1 MVALTTLQS
10 VIKGDDTMDVR
21 AKAAELGIETSF
33 TDATGQQRFL
43 DPDALQL
50 LLKSVPDKPRH
61 GLFAGDLIWRGEE
74 RAPPML
80 MDRASCPLT
89 WQLRDTRHQTVAQG
103 VSSNGKIA
111 AAPENWGVYDLRA
124 KDANGV
130 EDAVNILSVPQR
142 AFEGD
147 FDRVWILAVQLY
159 GVRSARNWGIGDFTD
174 LAWLIRWAA
183 DIGAAGIGLNPLH
196 ALFDDYPEQCSPYS
210 PSSRLF
216 LNPLYID
223 VAVLPEW
230 NAALSG
236 EDQLA
241 IAATRATE
249 LVDYGEVAR
258 LKLEALRNAFTAFKS
273 RTTLKRWTSFDEFRH
288 NSSQLARFACFEILR
303 RKFQGPWWEWPEKWT
318 RPSDAALV
326 ELRQGPDA
334 QEIEFIE
341 FQQWCAHQQLQRC
354 SDLASDLKLPVG
366 LYLDIA
372 VGVKCDGFDAWN
384 EQVAISRYLSVGAPP
399 DLLNTAGQDWGLAGF
414 NASGLEQTSYGPYR
428 AMLGAAMQYA
438 GAIRIDHVL
447 GLNRLYLVPRG
458 YLPHQ
463 GAYVQMPFEALLAT
477 TVLESVAHRCVV
489 IGEDLG
495 TVPDGFRERLLDW
508 GIWSYRVMMFERAHG
523 GAFLP
528 IEHYPQNSLVTFNT
542 HDLATYQGWK
552 AGHDIHAKSALGLD
566 PGETSESRAHALTML
581 EQALH
586 SSGLSDTSFSSML
599 HYLSK
604 TKSRILAVSAEDILN
619 VLDQPNIPGTVDENP
634 NWRRKLPVVLE
645 EWVTAVDLSGLRG
658 SYKDR

>member
-1 MVALTTLQS
+1 MS
-10 VIKGDDTMDVR
+10 DSTMDVR

-33 TDATGQQRFL
+33 VDATGQERLL
-43 DPDALQL
+43 DLGALQL
-50 LLKSVPDKPRH
+50 LLESVPEKLCH
-61 GLFAGDLIWRGEE
+61 GLFAGDLIWRGEQ
-74 RAPPML
+74 RVPPML
-80 MDRASCPLT
+80 TNRASCPLT
-89 WQLRDTRHQTVAQG
+89 WQLRDMRHQTVAQD
-103 VSSNGKIA
+103 VSSNGHIA
-111 AAPENWGVYDLRA
+111 AAPNNWGVFNLRA

-130 EDAVNILSVPQR
+130 EDRINILSVPQR

-147 FDRVWILAVQLY
+147 FERVWILAVQLY

-174 LAWLIRWAA
+174 LAWLIQWAA

-196 ALFDDYPEQCSPYS
+196 ALFDDHPEHCSPYS

-223 VAVLPEW
+223 VSGLPEW
-230 NAALSG
+230 NAAFSD
-236 EDQLA
+236 EHQLA
-241 IAATRATE
+241 IASARAAE
-249 LVDYGEVAR
+249 LVNYGDVAR
-258 LKLEALRNAFTAFKS
+258 LKLKALRSAFTAFKS
-273 RTTLKRWTSFDEFRH
+273 RTTLKRRTSFDEFRH
-288 NSSQLARFACFEILR
+288 TSSQLARFACFEILR
-303 RKFQGPWWEWPEKWT
+303 RKFQGPWWEWPDKWT
-318 RPSDAALV
+318 RPSDPALM
-326 ELRQGPDA
+326 ELRQGSDA

-341 FQQWCAHQQLQRC
+341 FQQWCAHQQLQCC
-354 SDLASDLKLPVG
+354 SDLADHLKLPVG

-384 EQVAISRYLSVGAPP
+384 EQVAISRHLSVGAPP

-414 NASGLEQTSYGPYR
+414 NASGLEQTSYMPYR
-428 AMLGAAMQYA
+428 AMLEAAMQYS

-458 YLPHQ
+458 YLPNQ
-463 GAYVQMPFEALLAT
+463 GAYVQMPFDALLAA
-477 TVLESVAHRCVV
+477 TVLESAIHRCVV

-495 TVPDGFRERLLDW
+495 TIPDGFRERLSDW
-508 GIWSYRVMMFERAHG
+508 GIWSYRVMMFERGHHG
-523 GAFLP
+523 VFHP
-528 IEHYPQNSLVTFNT
+528 IEHYPRNSLVTFNT
-542 HDLATYQGWK
+542 HDLATYHGWK

-586 SSGLSDTSFSSML
+586 RADLSDTSFSSML

-604 TKSRILAVSAEDILN
+604 TKSRILSVSAEDILN

-634 NWRRKLPVVLE
+634 NWRRKLPVALE
-645 EWVTAVDLSGLRG
+645 EWGTAVDLSVLRA
-658 SYKDR
+658 SSEER